1 MKKDVSKPAGLKAF
15 FYRASKGP
23 APWLAP
29 MIVVLLAMFIVPT
42 VQVIVYS
49 FTDASLLRSSYSFT
63 LRSYATVLAN
73 PDTYVILKNTFVF
86 VVFSVVFQTLLGLV
100 IALAVDKGEAL
111 NFRGSVLVR
120 VVCLLSW
127 AIPGIII
134 GVVWSFL
141 YSESGSGI
149 LVYFLNRMGIENAHF
164 LTSPKAAMPSTIV
177 ANIWR
182 GTAQSMMLT
191 YAGLKTISKDT
202 LEAADIDG
210 ASGPQKLVKII
221 LPAIFSVISTNIILN
236 TINTFNTFDMIV
248 SLTNGGPGRATEV
261 LAMTSYNQIFSG
273 QLNLG
278 RGSVYATILLFINA
292 CMAAIYFYV
301 LHRREKA

>member
-1 MKKDVSKPAGLKAF
+1 MDKNVSKKANLGTF
-15 FYRASKGP
+15 LYRTCRGP

-29 MIVVLLAMFIVPT
+29 MVIVLVAMFIVPA
-42 VQVIVYS
+42 VQVIIYS
-49 FTDASLLRSSYSFT
+49 FTNATLLRSTYEYT
-63 LRSYATVLAN
+63 LRSYKAVLTN
-73 PDTYVILKNTFVF
+73 PDTLEIVRNTFVF
-86 VVFSVVFQTLLGLV
+86 VFFSVVFQTFLGLV
-100 IALAVDKGEAL
+100 IALAVDKGEEI
-111 NFRGSVLVR
+111 NFPGSVFVR
-120 VVCLLSW
+120 VICLLSW

-134 GVVWSFL
+134 GIVWGFL
-141 YSESGSGI
+141 YSETGSGI
-149 LVYFLNRMGIENAHF
+149 LVYLLGKLGIKDVHF
-164 LTSPKAAMPSTIV
+164 LTVPGTAMVCTIV

-182 GTAQSMMLT
+182 GTAQSMILT
-191 YAGLKTISKDT
+191 YAGLKTISKDM

-210 ASGPQKLVKII
+210 ASGPQKLIKII
-221 LPAIFSVISTNIILN
+221 VPSIFSVISTNVILN